1 MEKKFF
7 NNNVSNIYTKPNV
20 RSEVSTQILY
30 GEEFKILNK
39 KKNWLKIKTNFD
51 NYIGYIKNQKF
62 RKQFKP
68 QLKIFKSKSTIF
80 LKKKDKFSPS
90 KNFLYFASG
99 ISVLNENKEY
109 LEFEKNKWIKKKDTK
124 NINHYEANFL
134 KIIKLFLN
142 SKY

>member
-109 LEFEKNKWIKKKDTK
+109 LEFEKNKWIKKK
-124 NINHYEANFL
+124 IQ
-134 KIIKLFLN
+134 KILIIMKRIF
-142 SKY
+142 